1 MGTFST
7 TSQSRSQS
15 RVALSLGALGLV
27 VSACSDSTGPSDDPP
42 DDTIRIEVSTTQL
55 AQTQLVVDDVTLR
68 LIPSIANQPGTLEL
82 SAAVS
87 ALSRAVLE
95 RNAVDVDA
103 TVARARTALATVR
116 QQSTAAE
123 AADLDAIDLA
133 ILDAERLLTYPT
145 P

>member
-1 MGTFST
+1 
-7 TSQSRSQS
+7 
-15 RVALSLGALGLV
+15 VAG
-27 VSACSDSTGPSDDPP
+27 ACSDSTAPTDDPP
-42 DDTIRIEVSTTQL
+42 DDTITIDVSTVQL

-82 SAAVS
+82 SAAVA

-95 RNAVDVDA
+95 RNAIDVDEN
-103 TVARARTALATVR
+103 VARARTALATVR

-123 AADLDAIDLA
+123 SADLDAIDLA